1 MQHFICEAFMY
12 SKVPGAELINRL
24 KKFTTFMDMADD
36 TWRYIFI
43 FNPVNIY
50 YFTGTM
56 QDGILFIQRDEEP
69 VYFVKRSVERA
80 AEEIRYCKVM
90 AYKELQDIKNEL
102 ALNVFFPAFVDKS
115 FVTIKLLEEFN
126 SQFEFGKIYSCDTA
140 LNMCRSVKSKYEL
153 DILKEA
159 GAIHADIMTNIVP
172 ELLTEDISERDAA
185 LLIFNEFMKNG
196 HQGIVRFERAGMEFQ
211 TVNVAFGESSLN
223 IYKYDIPAGITGLYA
238 ASPFFGSSKIT
249 LKQNDLITIPSVF
262 GVNGYHSVCTY
273 CYAFNSLIDYIR
285 RQHEHCKTLKD
296 LAVLILKSG
305 AKASDIYT
313 EIMDNIHPEIQGTFM
328 GLGDSTLT
336 HLGRGT
342 GLAVDEFPII
352 SKNNDKPLVENMVIN
367 LGFFSSLEGY
377 GVTGMQHT
385 YIVTAEGGVS
395 INGQAD
401 DVIVAGKYL

>member
-140 LNMCRSVKSKYEL
+140 LNMCRSVKSKYEH

>member
-1 MQHFICEAFMY
+1 MY

-24 KKFTTFMDMADD
+24 KKFTTFMDMTDD
-36 TWRYIFI
+36 AWRYIFI
-43 FNPVNIY
+43 FNPANIY

-69 VYFVKRSVERA
+69 IYFVKRSVERA

-102 ALNVFFPAFVDKS
+102 ALNTFFPAFVDKG

-126 SQFEFGKIYSCDTA
+126 TQFEFGKIYSCDKA
-140 LNMCRSVKSKYEL
+140 LNMTRSVKSKYEL

-159 GAIHADIMTNIVP
+159 GALHSDIMANIVP

-185 LLIFNEFMKNG
+185 LLIFNEFIKKG
-196 HQGIVRFERAGMEFQ
+196 HQGIVRFERPGMEFQ
-211 TVNVAFGESSLN
+211 TVNVAFGASSLN
-223 IYKYDIPAGITGLYA
+223 IYKYDIPAGVTGIYA
-238 ASPFFGSSKIT
+238 SSPFFGSSKIT
-249 LKQNDLITIPSVF
+249 LKQNDLVTIPSVF
-262 GVNGYHSVCTY
+262 GINGYHSVCTY

-285 RQHEHCKTLKD
+285 RQQEHCKNLKD
-296 LAVLILKSG
+296 LAVTLLKPG
-305 AKASDIYT
+305 AKPSEIYT

-328 GLGDSTLT
+328 GLGDNTLT
-336 HLGRGT
+336 HLGWGT
-342 GLAVDEFPII
+342 GLAIDEFPVI

-367 LGFFSSLEGY
+367 LGFFSALEGY

-385 YIVTAEGGVS
+385 YIITAEGGVS
-395 INGQAD
+395 INGDAD
-401 DVIVAGKYL
+401 EVTVAGKYL